1 MNSSFPSNRALGKTQ
16 GGGTQGSA
24 TECSALKPRAVGCE
38 SRAGRPPHTKD
49 SKGNYDGEDHNV
61 EVGEDCED
69 FDEED
74 GDPDPIPQ
82 RVGAKWSKSS
92 LE

>member
-1 MNSSFPSNRALGKTQ
+1 
-16 GGGTQGSA
+16 
-24 TECSALKPRAVGCE
+24 VGCE

-49 SKGNYDGEDHNV
+49 STENDDGEDNNV
-61 EVGEDCED
+61 EDTVGEDCED

-74 GDPDPIPQ
+74 GDTDPIPQ
-82 RVGAKWSKSS
+82 RVGAKRSKSS